1 MSFFELKDICKTFG
15 SGESKVKALRNINI
29 KVEKGE
35 LIAITGKS
43 GCGKSTLLNILGGL
57 SLPSSGLYRLEEEE
71 VSLYNQNK
79 LASFRNRNIGFVV
92 QSFALINDMTIFENI
107 ALPLKYAQVKT
118 PEIIKRVKDLT
129 DKLELSDKIDSFP
142 PQLSGGQCQRASIAR
157 AIACNPR
164 LLLADEP
171 TGALDEQTGKNI
183 LNIFKNLNKNG
194 MTVIIVTHDL
204 DIASMCNR
212 RIQMKDGTIFNDYR
226 L

>member
-1 MSFFELKDICKTFG
+1 
-15 SGESKVKALRNINI
+15 
-29 KVEKGE
+29 
-35 LIAITGKS
+35 
-43 GCGKSTLLNILGGL
+43 
-57 SLPSSGLYRLEEEE
+57 
-71 VSLYNQNK
+71 
-79 LASFRNRNIGFVV
+79 
-92 QSFALINDMTIFENI
+92 MTIFENI